1 MLDFEKAAINAFCSV
16 FTDFCVQNCFF
27 HICKSVQKRIFKKF
41 KVQYY
46 ADKDFA
52 RASRLVVFLAFVP
65 ICKADDAFE
74 ELCIYIAST
83 YLRSEVPTRTGDKV
97 RTLTLK

>member
-1 MLDFEKAAINAFCSV
+1 MLYFCWNDYARFRKSCNKRILLC
-16 FTDFCVQNCFF
+16 FYGFLCTELFF

-65 ICKADDAFE
+65 ICIVDDAFE

-83 YLRSEVPTRTGDKV
+83 YPV
-97 RTLTLK
+97 LTY